1 MGVEHTCH
9 QILTCGRRL
18 AYLKWVIQKEKPM
31 DQSAGEREGSQ
42 KKGLESVKNQRR
54 RPRKEPLLQYRKLIW
69 KEGCL
74 RKRERKTELKKGP
87 YRNKTSKDDRPK

>member
-1 MGVEHTCH
+1 
-9 QILTCGRRL
+9 
-18 AYLKWVIQKEKPM
+18 M
-31 DQSAGEREGSQ
+31 DRSAGEREGSQ

-74 RKRERKTELKKGP
+74 RKRERKTAEERALQKQDKQRRQAKMTPIGAPLLREKQLQWNRRRGP
-87 YRNKTSKDDRPK
+87 S